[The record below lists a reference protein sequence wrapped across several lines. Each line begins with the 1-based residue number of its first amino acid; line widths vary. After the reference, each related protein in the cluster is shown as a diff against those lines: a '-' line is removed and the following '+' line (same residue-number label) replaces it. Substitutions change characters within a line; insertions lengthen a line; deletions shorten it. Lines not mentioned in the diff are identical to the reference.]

1 MNFAI
6 IEQSFRMNPLFY
18 LNILRFFFFH
28 VESQDN
34 NIFFFGFTDQAGR
47 NRRAFVNVLT
57 TISRSRRFA
66 TRAVSEL
73 QLTQTVFRAL
83 FGQRAD
89 ARVASIPRNTETDID
104 GIIAT
109 VMIALFH
116 REIPASTTN
125 FAFFSSILLQD

>member
-6 IEQSFRMNPLFY
+6 IEQSFQMNPLFY
-18 LNILRFFFFH
+18 LNILPFFFFH
-28 VESQDN
+28 VESQNN
-34 NIFFFGFTDQAGR
+34 NIFIFVSPI
-47 NRRAFVNVLT
+47 NLAFVNVLT

-89 ARVASIPRNTETDID
+89 ARVASIPRNMETDID

-116 REIPASTTN
+116 REIPASTRN